1 MTDDSAN
8 NSTKMDMSDEDE
20 DGAAPPL
27 PSSLVVTDFDED
39 FDKSRRKLAAY
50 TQLLKDGL
58 EKSAGPYLF
67 RQVKYDDERNKH
79 RQAAAMAAMNCVVIN
94 DRYRLD
100 ACLGHGSYGQ
110 GWKAMDLKT
119 SQVVF
124 LKTYKMDDCEGL
136 SITSRTWEHKLK
148 FIAKEI
154 RIARDGILNN
164 KFLHPNVVN
173 FYNAQFRG
181 TAKRSDGTKIE
192 GASFPFLVTEFI
204 DGEDLQ
210 NLLDKYFKALWF
222 RKNYPSKTWPIETT
236 PKKAYVGSCKQV
248 LDDPAKVRELF
259 VQMMKGVKY
268 LHSKLVYVWDIKA
281 DNMMVA
287 TTASGHQIKI
297 MDFGMGKS
305 LKKERVNKKG
315 MISNSTTYEH
325 LPKHQAPELRRGG
338 YGLHTGEKV
347 SPGPPDIF
355 TLGQLLLGM
364 TCLKDYLPHMM
375 RTRNYDLPSLLPG
388 CDTLEKLFGQARE
401 LKNRFNK
408 DINPDG
414 LALFDLL
421 SRMLDSDPEKRPTPD
436 EVLKHTWCKM

>member
-1 MTDDSAN
+1 M
-8 NSTKMDMSDEDE
+8 
-20 DGAAPPL
+20 
-27 PSSLVVTDFDED
+27 
-39 FDKSRRKLAAY
+39 
-50 TQLLKDGL
+50 
-58 EKSAGPYLF
+58 
-67 RQVKYDDERNKH
+67 
-79 RQAAAMAAMNCVVIN
+79 
-94 DRYRLD
+94 
-100 ACLGHGSYGQ
+100 
-110 GWKAMDLKT
+110 
-119 SQVVF
+119 
-124 LKTYKMDDCEGL
+124 

-281 DNMMVA
+281 DNMMV
-287 TTASGHQIKI
+287 TTSGHQIKI

-315 MISNSTTYEH
+315 MISNSTTYVYHNIRVIFRTHQQTRYMNRYEH

-364 TCLKDYLPHMM
+364 TCLKDYLP
-375 RTRNYDLPSLLPG
+375 
-388 CDTLEKLFGQARE
+388 
-401 LKNRFNK
+401 
-408 DINPDG
+408 
-414 LALFDLL
+414 
-421 SRMLDSDPEKRPTPD
+421 
-436 EVLKHTWCKM
+436 